1 MMEPLEQT
9 VQSRLREQRMMS
21 QNEVAYSAGDLVVIV
36 DVVTDTRRVLGKMH
50 EVLSENNRRLIKG

>member
-1 MMEPLEQT
+1 MEPLEQT
-9 VQSRLREQRMMS
+9 VQSRLRAQRMMS

>member
-1 MMEPLEQT
+1 
-9 VQSRLREQRMMS
+9 MS

-50 EVLSENNRRLIKG
+50 DVLSESKRRLIKG

>member
-1 MMEPLEQT
+1 MEPLEQT